1 MFFLTQENLENNKN
15 NNENNKHGHWVVEE
29 PPSDIKKLDVDEEL
43 TGLYLGDED
52 SIFKDRETGKPLK
65 LHVLKKRNGE
75 TVKLPGTVDLDRW
88 FSIREPGDLVRVK
101 RLDNIPMLSPK
112 KPLQK
117 YEVSVWRDEA

>member
-1 MFFLTQENLENNKN
+1 MTQESLENNKN
-15 NNENNKHGHWVVEE
+15 NNENNKRGRWIVEE

-52 SIFKDRETGKPLK
+52 SIFKDRKTGIPLK

-75 TVKLPGTVDLDRW
+75 TVKLPSTVDLERW
-88 FSIREPGDLVRVK
+88 FSIREEGDVVRVK
-101 RLDNIPMLSPK
+101 RLPDIPMPSPK

-117 YEVSVWRDEA
+117 YEVAVWRDGQ